1 MSSAP
6 LELLKLNLDE
16 RVFVKLRGARSLVGT
31 LQAFDSHCNIVLSD
45 ATETIHELE
54 ENGELTSRER
64 ESEMIFVRG
73 DSVVL
78 ITTPEENE

>member
-54 ENGELTSRER
+54 ENGELRSRER

-78 ITTPEENE
+78 ITTPEEGE

>member
-78 ITTPEENE
+78 ITTPEESE

>member
-73 DSVVL
+73 DSVVS
-78 ITTPEENE
+78 ITTPEESE